1 MGFPVILQVA
11 GYQNSG
17 KTTVITKL
25 LKELT
30 KKKIK
35 TAVIKH
41 HGHSD
46 VLNLNDA
53 GKDTEKH
60 REAGAFITGI
70 SSKGGTIFSMN
81 DELPLEKTIEVY
93 KALDIECVLIE
104 GYKQIQYPRVLLCRN
119 SDDSDLINKSNE
131 LIAII
136 NRDQLM
142 NQPSVPQFIRSEE
155 TEWIK
160 FMMEYLT
167 SRVNEERA

>member
-1 MGFPVILQVA
+1 
-11 GYQNSG
+11 
-17 KTTVITKL
+17 
-25 LKELT
+25 
-30 KKKIK
+30 
-35 TAVIKH
+35 
-41 HGHSD
+41 
-46 VLNLNDA
+46 
-53 GKDTEKH
+53 
-60 REAGAFITGI
+60 
-70 SSKGGTIFSMN
+70 MN